1 MSHKNATQGV
11 LAVLGAVISTGVFAE
26 PSASA
31 VPVNTWGE
39 SLSVFLIGILFFLLV
54 FQFAF
59 TRFRLRRVARALERF
74 AEGDG
79 GARCGVRG
87 PDAVGDLG
95 MTLDRVLSVW
105 REDRRQLSESEE
117 RLKVALQGCD
127 IGVWDWRVSAG
138 ITYYSPR
145 WKSLLGFAEDD
156 TAIHG
161 LPWLQRVHPDDLGMV
176 TRLLEAHMGGQS
188 NLFAAEHRLRHA
200 DGNYRWVQQSGVAIR
215 DPGGEVV
222 RMIGALTD
230 ITARREAEQALVSS
244 KEAYRAVLEG
254 VTQVI
259 FRADPDGRLVM
270 INAAWEELTG
280 HPVAQSLGERLQ
292 DYLEEEDR
300 LTFFRYLQEIK
311 SNPEA
316 SLNCELRIR
325 GADGWFRWFSAGVR
339 TTRVEGKTVLAGVLA
354 DIEARKAAEAELAR
368 SNGIRD
374 AILDLGP
381 DGFVFVDPKGAVSF
395 VNPAFVTMTGLPASA
410 CVGRELYLLERQLEE
425 RGDRRP
431 VFVDEGTQSD
441 GMFELKLP
449 RKVVIRWQSRALSGE
464 GARGHVI
471 YLRDVTSESEVDQM
485 KSDFLSTAA
494 HELRTP
500 MSSIFGFSEMLLS
513 REFEPAMQKDLLTRI
528 HRQTKNLINLVN
540 ELLDLSRIEARGGKN
555 FKMSVQDVTPV
566 LLNAIASQHFPE
578 ATHRLVMDWP
588 KLQQK
593 VSVDS
598 DKLQQCIINVL
609 SNAVKYSP
617 AGGQVIVSYREKT
630 ANEQA
635 FVGIA
640 VTDEGIGMTPEQS
653 ARIFDRFYRANSHPG
668 IQGTG
673 LGMALVKEYMRFFA
687 GEVEVQSEPGEGTT
701 VILWLPV
708 AREVQ

>member
-1 MSHKNATQGV
+1 MSHKNAKQGV
-11 LAVLGAVISTGVFAE
+11 LAALGALISTGVFAE
-26 PSASA
+26 SPANA
-31 VPVNTWGE
+31 VPVSFWGG

-87 PDAVGDLG
+87 PDAVGALG

-395 VNPAFVTMTGLPASA
+395 VNPAFVTMTGLPESA
-410 CVGRELYLLERQLEE
+410 CVGHELYLLERQLDE

-449 RKVVIRWQSRALSGE
+449 RKVVIRWQSRALPGE

>member
-1 MSHKNATQGV
+1 MSHKNAKQGV
-11 LAVLGAVISTGVFAE
+11 LAALGAVISTGVFAE
-26 PSASA
+26 PSGSA
-31 VPVNTWGE
+31 VPVSIWGE

-79 GARCGVRG
+79 GALCGVRG
-87 PDAVGDLG
+87 PDAVGALG

-215 DPGGEVV
+215 DQGGEVV

-270 INAAWEELTG
+270 LNAAWEELTG

-395 VNPAFVTMTGLPASA
+395 VNPAFVTMTGLPESA
-410 CVGRELYLLERQLEE
+410 CVGHELYLLERQLEE

-431 VFVDEGTQSD
+431 VFVDEGMQSD

-449 RKVVIRWQSRALSGE
+449 RKVVIRWQSRALPGE

-687 GEVEVQSEPGEGTT
+687 GEVEVQSEPGEGST
-701 VILWLPV
+701 VVLWLPV

>member
-395 VNPAFVTMTGLPASA
+395 VNPAFVTMTGLPESA
-410 CVGRELYLLERQLEE
+410 CVGHELYLLERQLEE

-431 VFVDEGTQSD
+431 VFVDEGMQSD

-449 RKVVIRWQSRALSGE
+449 RKVVIRWQSRALPGE

-635 FVGIA
+635 FVGIV

-687 GEVEVQSEPGEGTT
+687 GEVEVQSEPGEGST
-701 VILWLPV
+701 VVLWLPV

>member
-11 LAVLGAVISTGVFAE
+11 LAALGAVISTGVFAE
-26 PSASA
+26 PSGSA
-31 VPVNTWGE
+31 VPVSIWGGA
-39 SLSVFLIGILFFLLV
+39 LSVFLIGILFFLLI

-59 TRFRLRRVARALERF
+59 TRFRLRRLARALERF

-79 GARCGVRG
+79 GALCGVRG
-87 PDAVGDLG
+87 PDAVGALG

-215 DPGGEVV
+215 DQSGEVV

-270 INAAWEELTG
+270 LNAAWEELTG
-280 HPVAQSLGERLQ
+280 HPVALSLGERLQ
-292 DYLEEEDR
+292 DYLEDEDR
-300 LTFFRYLQEIK
+300 VTFFRYLQEIK

-325 GADGWFRWFSAGVR
+325 GADGWFRWFFAGVR
-339 TTRVEGKTVLAGVLA
+339 TTTVEGKVVLAGVLA
-354 DIEARKAAEAELAR
+354 DIEARKVAEAELAR

-374 AILDLGP
+374 AILNLGP
-381 DGFVFVDPKGAVSF
+381 DGFVFVDPKGVVSF
-395 VNPAFVTMTGLPASA
+395 VNPAFVAMTGLPESA
-410 CVGRELYLLERQLEE
+410 CVGRELYLLERQLEDF
-425 RGDRRP
+425 GDRRP
-431 VFVDEGTQSD
+431 VFVDEGVQSD
-441 GMFELKLP
+441 GMFELKVP
-449 RKVVIRWQSRALSGE
+449 RKVVIRWQSRALPSDGQ
-464 GARGHVI
+464 RGHVI

-578 ATHRLVMDWP
+578 ATHRLVMNWP

-593 VSVDS
+593 VSIDS
-598 DKLQQCIINVL
+598 EKLQQCIINVL

-617 AGGQVIVSYREKT
+617 TGGQVTVSHKERT
-630 ANEQA
+630 ANGLE
-635 FVGIA
+635 FLGIA

-708 AREVQ
+708 TREVQ

>member
-26 PSASA
+26 PSANA

-395 VNPAFVTMTGLPASA
+395 VNPAFVTMTGLPESA
-410 CVGRELYLLERQLEE
+410 CVGHELYLLERQLEE

-431 VFVDEGTQSD
+431 VFVDEGMQSD

-449 RKVVIRWQSRALSGE
+449 RKVVIRWQSRALPGE

-617 AGGQVIVSYREKT
+617 AGGQVIVSYREKM
-630 ANEQA
+630 ANGQA

-708 AREVQ
+708 AREMQ

>member
-395 VNPAFVTMTGLPASA
+395 VNPAFVTMTGLPESA
-410 CVGRELYLLERQLEE
+410 CVGHELYLLERQLEE

-431 VFVDEGTQSD
+431 VFVDEGMQSD

-449 RKVVIRWQSRALSGE
+449 RKVVIRWQSRALPGE

>member
-1 MSHKNATQGV
+1 MSHKNAKQGV
-11 LAVLGAVISTGVFAE
+11 LAALGAVISTGVFAE
-26 PSASA
+26 PSGSA
-31 VPVNTWGE
+31 VPVSICGE

-79 GARCGVRG
+79 GALCGVRG
-87 PDAVGDLG
+87 PDAVGALG

-215 DPGGEVV
+215 DQGGEVV

-270 INAAWEELTG
+270 LNAAWEELTG

-395 VNPAFVTMTGLPASA
+395 VNPAFVTMTGLPESA
-410 CVGRELYLLERQLEE
+410 CVGHELYLLERQLEE

-449 RKVVIRWQSRALSGE
+449 RKVVIRWQSRALPGE